1 MLKLIYR
8 KSACY
13 LTVELFQ
20 QIWTGGGG
28 DKPILRDW
36 RLPRESTKFKV
47 KFDEIQGQLEELCG
61 RDDLL
66 TGVLS
71 KSKGQILRLAAVFN
85 ALFSLDPS
93 HPLSNHLSDKAVEAA
108 VNFVET
114 CNEHTAII
122 GGRATVTDP
131 LSRELTGFLKCIRS
145 ILNSFFPKL

>member
-1 MLKLIYR
+1 MN
-8 KSACY
+8 
-13 LTVELFQ
+13 LFQ
-20 QIWTGGGG
+20 KIWTSGGG
-28 DKPILRDW
+28 DKLKLRDW
-36 RLPRESTKFKV
+36 ILPRDSTKFKA

-85 ALFSLDPS
+85 ALFSLDPN
-93 HPLSNHLSDKAVEAA
+93 HPLSDRLSDKAVEAA

-131 LSRELTGFLKCIRS
+131 LSRKFL
-145 ILNSFFPKL
+145 

>member
-1 MLKLIYR
+1 MK
-8 KSACY
+8 
-13 LTVELFQ
+13 LFQ
-20 QIWTGGGG
+20 DIWTSGGG
-28 DKPILRDW
+28 DKLKLRDW
-36 RLPRESTKFKV
+36 ILPRDSTEFKA
-47 KFDEIQGQLEELCG
+47 KFDEIQGQLEDLCG

-85 ALFSLDPS
+85 ALFSLDPN
-93 HPLSNHLSDKAVEAA
+93 HPLSDHLSDKAVEAA

-131 LSRELTGFLKCIRS
+131 LSRKC
-145 ILNSFFPKL
+145 L